1 MPPGRTRGQVA
12 EPPGE
17 GAPWTGLPRL
27 ISGREA
33 QNMQAEGPPFIF
45 TTSPPAW
52 MKGPGRGWVAVV
64 MSRGADE
71 ERRGRPGP
79 PPSPLWLPRLLLLR
93 LCVLSPSFPPSPRAP
108 PPPSLFPFFSRPCLF
123 LWPPFK
129 AGGSSALC
137 AGMLQRRDTREAP
150 LGAPGVQRAVPSPSY
165 PELLSGRCGPGA
177 GLGPRASVLNRRQ
190 GPALGRRTAKRRRT
204 RTLEVADRCP
214 LGSERQQV
222 CWRLRDQGG
231 VSEEAPFGR
240 RAS

>member
-108 PPPSLFPFFSRPCLF
+108 PPPVFSPFSPGLASSSGLLSRPGARQLSVLGCCSGGTLGKHPWVRLGCRGLF
-123 LWPPFK
+123 LPR
-129 AGGSSALC
+129 LT
-137 AGMLQRRDTREAP
+137 Q
-150 LGAPGVQRAVPSPSY
+150 SY
-165 PELLSGRCGPGA
+165 
-177 GLGPRASVLNRRQ
+177 
-190 GPALGRRTAKRRRT
+190 
-204 RTLEVADRCP
+204 
-214 LGSERQQV
+214 
-222 CWRLRDQGG
+222 
-231 VSEEAPFGR
+231 
-240 RAS
+240 

>member
-108 PPPSLFPFFSRPCLF
+108 PPQSFPLF
-123 LWPPFK
+123 LQALPLPLASFQGRGLVSSLCWDAAA
-129 AGGSSALC
+129 AGHSGSTPGC
-137 AGMLQRRDTREAP
+137 AWGAEGCSFPVLPRVTERP
-150 LGAPGVQRAVPSPSY
+150 LRA
-165 PELLSGRCGPGA
+165 
-177 GLGPRASVLNRRQ
+177 
-190 GPALGRRTAKRRRT
+190 RRRVRPPGFRAEQET
-204 RTLEVADRCP
+204 GPCPGEADSKQETDKDP
-214 LGSERQQV
+214 
-222 CWRLRDQGG
+222 
-231 VSEEAPFGR
+231 
-240 RAS
+240 